1 MSVRIW
7 LPLLEKQDN
16 LMNKL
21 TAYFKEAYDELMNKV
36 TWPSWDELQ
45 ESAVVVLVA
54 SLIIALIVLVMDQ
67 ASSQLLKVVY
77 KTITG

>member
-7 LPLLEKQDN
+7 LPLLEESIA
-16 LMNKL
+16 MNKI
-21 TAYFKEAYDELMNKV
+21 TVYFKEAYDELMNKV
-36 TWPSWDELQ
+36 SWPSWEELQ

-54 SLIIALIVLVMDQ
+54 SLIIALVVLAMDQ
-67 ASSQLLKVVY
+67 ASSQLLKIVY